1 MSGSSSK
8 RGRGGKAR
16 RKIDIACLAALVA
29 GVIVLVLV
37 GVQWVLGP
45 PSLPR
50 PQPVPRLERVCFDR
64 HLTYGEIADL
74 YGIEED
80 LMATILRVNSSD
92 GVAVTRTDPIP
103 GEGCA
108 YIALSPG
115 ASASSSAR

>member
-1 MSGSSSK
+1 MSGSSGK

-16 RKIDIACLAALVA
+16 PKIDIASSAALLAGMIVLILA
-29 GVIVLVLV
+29 GVQLA
-37 GVQWVLGP
+37 LGP

-92 GVAVTRTDPIP
+92 GVPVRRTDPIP

-115 ASASSSAR
+115 AASNSAR